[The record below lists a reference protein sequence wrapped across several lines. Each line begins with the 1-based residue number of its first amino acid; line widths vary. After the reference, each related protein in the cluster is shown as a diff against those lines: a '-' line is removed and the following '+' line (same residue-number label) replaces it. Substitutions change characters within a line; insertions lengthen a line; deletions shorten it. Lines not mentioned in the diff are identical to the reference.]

1 MQSTYAFPHERCD
14 FCNVSSVY
22 RCLYKAFHMFYE
34 YMRDMFYVYGLMFY
48 VYGLKI
54 LNTFHLERRRC
65 SYPYA

>member
-1 MQSTYAFPHERCD
+1 
-14 FCNVSSVY
+14 
-22 RCLYKAFHMFYE
+22 MFYE